1 MYYALIASLPHL
13 TLEKEPQIS
22 ADSFREACRST
33 VSADE
38 YDVLNALL
46 QGSVKH
52 PSTHS
57 FAQRWFG
64 AETQLRNAV
73 ATQRAQARGVDV
85 KTFIRPHTGFLG
97 WIETHVQEAFVADNP
112 AEQER
117 ILDGARWQLAEDFIG
132 EDTFG
137 FAKLAAYAVQL
148 RLATRWN
155 RMDDNTGRENLEKTI
170 TLNTESEAAAV
181 N

>member
-1 MYYALIASLPHL
+1 MYYALIASLPQL
-13 TLEKEPQIS
+13 ALEEEPQIS
-22 ADSFREACRST
+22 VDSFREACRST

-38 YDVLNALL
+38 FDLLHALL
-46 QGSVKH
+46 QGSFEH

-73 ATQRAQARGVDV
+73 VAQRAQLRGMDA
-85 KTFIRPHTGFLG
+85 KAFLRPHTGFWG
-97 WIETHVQEAFVADNP
+97 WIETKVQDAFTADNP

-117 ILDGARWQLAEDFIG
+117 ILDNTRWQLAEDFIG

-137 FAKLAAYAVQL
+137 FTKLAAYAVQL
-148 RLATRWN
+148 RLAIRWN
-155 RMDDNTGRENLEKTI
+155 LMNDDTGRENLEQTI

>member
-1 MYYALIASLPHL
+1 M
-13 TLEKEPQIS
+13 
-22 ADSFREACRST
+22 D
-33 VSADE
+33 
-38 YDVLNALL
+38 
-46 QGSVKH
+46 
-52 PSTHS
+52 
-57 FAQRWFG
+57 
-64 AETQLRNAV
+64 
-73 ATQRAQARGVDV
+73 
-85 KTFIRPHTGFLG
+85 IR
-97 WIETHVQEAFVADNP
+97 
-112 AEQER
+112 
-117 ILDGARWQLAEDFIG
+117 